1 MNLFEFEG
9 KCPVV
14 HPTAFIAPT
23 ATLIGD
29 VRVAAGASV
38 WYGAVLRGDISPII
52 VREDA
57 NIQDNSV
64 LHGVPD
70 MLTEIGP
77 GATVAHG
84 CLVHGAIL
92 GAECIL
98 GNMSS
103 VLDGAKIGAG
113 SLIAAHSLV
122 PAGFDVPPGVL
133 ASGAPM
139 RVRRPIEGTD
149 FEAWIKI
156 NPGYYADLARR
167 HRKGVVAVPGTAVD

>member
-1 MNLFEFEG
+1 
-9 KCPVV
+9 
-14 HPTAFIAPT
+14 
-23 ATLIGD
+23 
-29 VRVAAGASV
+29 
-38 WYGAVLRGDISPII
+38 
-52 VREDA
+52 
-57 NIQDNSV
+57 
-64 LHGVPD
+64 
-70 MLTEIGP
+70 
-77 GATVAHG
+77 
-84 CLVHGAIL
+84 
-92 GAECIL
+92 
-98 GNMSS
+98 MSS
-103 VLDGAKIGAG
+103 ALDGAKIGAG